1 MVKLA
6 NIKHLKEVVFYGV
19 LIMGLLF
26 ACQSKDKDKSLKIY
40 HLKPNLVHVNKDT
53 VGVYGWYSKT
63 RSDFFAIKNFDR
75 ENEKHKTKV
84 DSFVVNYIQKDSFLY
99 KNKNARW
106 FLTFFKYGDGID
118 ENTKH
123 AYNTDYTIH
132 MLFAFEK
139 QQIAYSF
146 NSRYKKGYKKVNYYF
161 KDGDSIVHE
170 DRKIISNY
178 FKEHPIKESW

>member
-1 MVKLA
+1 M
-6 NIKHLKEVVFYGV
+6 
-19 LIMGLLF
+19 
-26 ACQSKDKDKSLKIY
+26 
-40 HLKPNLVHVNKDT
+40 
-53 VGVYGWYSKT
+53 
-63 RSDFFAIKNFDR
+63 
-75 ENEKHKTKV
+75 
-84 DSFVVNYIQKDSFLY
+84 Y

>member
-1 MVKLA
+1 
-6 NIKHLKEVVFYGV
+6 FYGV

-63 RSDFFAIKNFDR
+63 RSDFFAIKNFDK

-99 KNKNARW
+99 KNKNAKW
-106 FLTFFKYGDGID
+106 SLTFFKHGDGID
-118 ENTKH
+118 ENTEH
-123 AYNTDYTIH
+123 RVGTDYTMH
-132 MLFAFEK
+132 TLFAPKKE
-139 QQIAYSF
+139 IA
-146 NSRYKKGYKKVNYYF
+146 
-161 KDGDSIVHE
+161 
-170 DRKIISNY
+170 
-178 FKEHPIKESW
+178 

>member
-26 ACQSKDKDKSLKIY
+26 ACQSKEKNKSLKIY

-99 KNKNARW
+99 KNKNTRW

-132 MLFAFEK
+132 TLFAFEK

-146 NSRYKKGYKKVNYYF
+146 NSRYKKVNYYF

-170 DRKIISNY
+170 DRKIISDY
-178 FKEHPIKESW
+178 FKEHPIKGPW

>member
-40 HLKPNLVHVNKDT
+40 HLKPNDIGKFPHYKENKKYYELSRD
-53 VGVYGWYSKT
+53 
-63 RSDFFAIKNFDR
+63 DFFAIKNFDR

>member
-99 KNKNARW
+99 KNKNTRW

-132 MLFAFEK
+132 TLFAFEK

>member
-1 MVKLA
+1 M
-6 NIKHLKEVVFYGV
+6 KHLKEVVFYEV
-19 LIMGLLF
+19 LIMGLLL
-26 ACQSKDKDKSLKIY
+26 ACQPKDKDKSLKIY

-63 RSDFFAIKNFDR
+63 RSDFFAIKNFDK

-118 ENTKH
+118 ENTEH
-123 AYNTDYTIH
+123 RVDTDYTIH
-132 MLFAFEK
+132 TLFAFKKREVV
-139 QQIAYSF
+139 YSF
-146 NSRYKKGYKKVNYYF
+146 ALRDHIPTYYF
-161 KDGDSIVHE
+161 KGGDSIVHE

>member
-53 VGVYGWYSKT
+53 IGVYGWYSKT

-99 KNKNARW
+99 KNKNTRW

-132 MLFAFEK
+132 TLFAFEK

-178 FKEHPIKESW
+178 FK

>member
-6 NIKHLKEVVFYGV
+6 NMKHLKEVVFYEV
-19 LIMGLLF
+19 LIMGLLL
-26 ACQSKDKDKSLKIY
+26 ACQPKDKDKSLKIY

-63 RSDFFAIKNFDR
+63 RSDFFAIKNFDK

-118 ENTKH
+118 ENTEH
-123 AYNTDYTIH
+123 RVDTDYTIH
-132 MLFAFEK
+132 TLFAFKKREVV
-139 QQIAYSF
+139 YSF
-146 NSRYKKGYKKVNYYF
+146 ALRDHIPTYYF
-161 KDGDSIVHE
+161 KGGDSIVHE